1 MTAPT
6 TMAMPV
12 EVDAP
17 SIERYP
23 FGLLSAAR
31 IQTAPDLRWEA
42 FGVNYVADS
51 CGPSG
56 GVWPNPCDRL
66 NPGPATV
73 YTAQIEKPGGSD
85 NVYVTLIANAYGPRV
100 PVTVTVGTADPQDL
114 LVGQRS
120 DAVEVT
126 ESTTVTITAAIP
138 ATGDYPACSNDVD
151 AAIPATADS
160 YTTTLTCTATIPDSA
175 ELTKTIDS
183 GLTLVSGSSFIA
195 YEGMSCATLTVDEAT
210 TRAQNRLALHEQYW
224 VERQVDIGLLRQD
237 VVLLNGGTAT
247 GMVHGIGLLEQ
258 AIAQRYGGIGVI
270 HAARELAASLT
281 FRALVRRDGARL
293 RSPLDNLY
301 AFGSGYSTTGPD
313 GTDAPAGQAW
323 LYATGPVVVRRGEV
337 QNREAFDQRRNTRMA
352 LAERSYAVTADCL
365 RVAVLTEIPEA

>member
-1 MTAPT
+1 
-6 TMAMPV
+6 MPV

-31 IQTAPDLRWEA
+31 ITTAPDLRWEA

-56 GVWPNPCDRL
+56 GVWPNPCERL

-73 YTAQIEKPGGSD
+73 YTAQIDKPGGSD
-85 NVYVTLIANAYGPRV
+85 NLYVTLIATAYGPRV
-100 PVTVTVGTADPQDL
+100 PVTVTVGTADPQEL
-114 LVGQRS
+114 MVGERS
-120 DAVEVT
+120 EAVAVPEN
-126 ESTTVTITAAIP
+126 TTVTITAAIP
-138 ATGDYPACSNDVD
+138 ATGDYPACSNSVD
-151 AAIPATADS
+151 AAIPATEAS
-160 YTTTLTCTATIPDSA
+160 FTTTLACTATIPATA
-175 ELTKTIDS
+175 ELTKTIDT
-183 GLTLVSGSSFIA
+183 GLVLVNGASFVV
-195 YEGMSCATLTVDEAT
+195 YEGLACGSLTEDESAA
-210 TRAQNRLALHEQYW
+210 RAANRLALHEQYW

-237 VVLLNGGTAT
+237 VVVLGGGTAT
-247 GMVHGIGLLEQ
+247 GLVHGVGLLEQ
-258 AIAQRYGGIGVI
+258 AIAASYGGVGVI
-270 HAARELAASLT
+270 HAARELAAPMT

-293 RSPLDNLY
+293 RSPLDNLL
-301 AFGSGYSTTGPD
+301 AFGAGYSTTGPD
-313 GTDAPAGQAW
+313 GAAAPAGQAW

-365 RVAVLTEIPEA
+365 RVAVLIDIPEA